1 MLEAQKPSAAKGRV
15 VYSGNGLK
23 GYGELIIIK
32 HNNSFLSAYA
42 HSKVRLVA
50 EGDIIGSKQEIARMG
65 ATGSESVML
74 YFEIRRNGKAV
85 NPKLY
90 LPNAG

>member
-1 MLEAQKPSAAKGRV
+1 M
-15 VYSGNGLK
+15 YSGDGLK

-32 HNNSFLSAYA
+32 HNDYFLSAYA

-50 EGDIIGSKQEIARMG
+50 EGDIIGPKQQIARMG
-65 ATGSESVML
+65 ATDSKSVML

-90 LPNAG
+90 LPSGV